1 VKSWKLRGE
10 QRTFDH
16 DDKNSG
22 LRNGSRASCW
32 HGIMKAP
39 KKPPKYTAEQ
49 ISEITDRVA
58 ALRLRWLRFVEIK
71 LASRQK
77 LRRQVDI
84 EKDI

>member
-16 DDKNSG
+16 DDKNSS
-22 LRNGSRASCW
+22 LRNGSRASCG

-39 KKPPKYTAEQ
+39 KKPPKYSAEQ

-58 ALRLRWLRFVEIK
+58 ALRLRWLRFVEHRAK
-71 LASRQK
+71 K